1 MTTAPN
7 RATWRPL
14 FLGALV
20 AFAPLWAKAQ
30 TADSV
35 FKTVKVGERAYALV
49 GELTQRSPSNLG
61 NNMTGGFIVAD
72 DGVVVI
78 DSGGSKAGA
87 EVIVQA
93 VRAVT
98 DKHIL
103 WVVNSGGQDHRWLG
117 NDHFQKVVG
126 ARVIASDAGKQDQ
139 KARTFQQLDMAQ
151 RNVGERFAGTVAAYP
166 DETFSRRYRLPVKGV
181 QIDLIDVGGAHT
193 PADLIVWLP
202 QERIAFAGDVVFH
215 ERLLGIQPGLG
226 LKWIAALKLLRDDL
240 KPLIVVPGHGRPG
253 PPERVIPDSLGYLE
267 MLRDGAKNAFKA
279 GAFDPVEA
287 ASAIDQSAFSDL
299 ERTVHYVSRV
309 GLDYVKKRILEDAE
323 GRKAL
328 WEQLQFALD
337 GEPDPWF
344 DFEEAAV
351 DTRQFEELPS

>member
-1 MTTAPN
+1 MTTTPSKAV
-7 RATWRPL
+7 WRPRL
-14 FLGALV
+14 LGALV
-20 AFAPLWAKAQ
+20 ALAPLWASAQ
-30 TADSV
+30 TAESV
-35 FKTVKVGERAYALV
+35 FKTVKVGEHAYALV

-87 EVIVQA
+87 EIIVQA

-98 DKHIL
+98 DKPIR

-126 ARVIASDAGKQDQ
+126 ARVIASEAGKQDQ
-139 KARTFQQLDMAQ
+139 QARSYQQMDMAQ

-166 DETFSRRYRLPVKGV
+166 DETFARRYRLPVKGV

-202 QERIAFAGDVVFH
+202 QERIAFASDIVFH

-240 KPLIVVPGHGRPG
+240 KPLVVVPGHGRPG
-253 PPERVIPDSLGYLE
+253 PPEKVIPDSLGYLE
-267 MLRDGAKNAFKA
+267 MLRDGARKVIKA

-287 ASAIDQSAFSDL
+287 ASAIDQSAFSYL
-299 ERTVHYVSRV
+299 VNY
-309 GLDYVKKRILEDAE
+309 EDA
-323 GRKAL
+323 RFRSSNAIRMS
-328 WEQLQFALD
+328 
-337 GEPDPWF
+337 
-344 DFEEAAV
+344 EEV
-351 DTRQFEELPS
+351 FKHQP

>member
-1 MTTAPN
+1 MRFVLSASL
-7 RATWRPL
+7 A
-14 FLGALV
+14 LG
-20 AFAPLWAKAQ
+20 PLWASAQ

-35 FKTVKVGERAYALV
+35 FKTVKVSERAYALV

-98 DKHIL
+98 NKPIR

-117 NDHFQKVVG
+117 NHHFQQVVG
-126 ARVIASDAGKQDQ
+126 ARVVASDAGKHDQ
-139 KARTFQQLDMAQ
+139 QTRTFQQMDMAR

-166 DETFSRRYRLPVKGV
+166 DETFARRYRLPVKGI

-202 QERIAFAGDVVFH
+202 QERIAFAGDIVFH

-226 LKWIAALKLLRDDL
+226 LKWIDALKLLRDDL
-240 KPLIVVPGHGRPG
+240 RPLIVVPGHGRPG
-253 PPERVIPDSLGYLE
+253 PPERVIPDSLAYLE
-267 MLRDGAKNAFKA
+267 MLRDGAKKA
-279 GAFDPVEA
+279 LADGAFDPVEA
-287 ASAIDQSAFSDL
+287 AAAIDQSAFSHL
-299 ERTVHYVSRV
+299 VNY
-309 GLDYVKKRILEDAE
+309 A
-323 GRKAL
+323 
-328 WEQLQFALD
+328 
-337 GEPDPWF
+337 
-344 DFEEAAV
+344 
-351 DTRQFEELPS
+351 DTRFRSSNAIRMSEAVFGNPP